1 MKAVVGQIY
10 GVDPEQPAMDV
21 RTIEA
26 LLQEGAYAGPRFNL
40 VLFSSF
46 AGLGLVLSVLGVYG
60 VMSSAVAQQTQEVGV
75 RMAVGASPGA
85 VFRMVVARGARLL
98 LAGLAVGLAGS
109 YYAVR
114 TLEAYVWNASTFDVL
129 TFGAVS
135 VLLLIA
141 GLQACAWPAWRA
153 SRISPVVA
161 LRLE

>member
-1 MKAVVGQIY
+1 V
-10 GVDPEQPAMDV
+10 
-21 RTIEA
+21 
-26 LLQEGAYAGPRFNL
+26 LLDGEDGRELAAPDDD
-40 VLFSSF
+40 
-46 AGLGLVLSVLGVYG
+46 LSRHRERWSQSTAETVLGVYG
-60 VMSSAVAQQTQEVGV
+60 VLSSAVAQQTQEVGV

-114 TLEAYVWNASTFDVL
+114 TLEAYVWNASTFDLL

-153 SRISPVVA
+153 SRVSPVVA
-161 LRLE
+161 LRTE